1 MSKSHAVNT
10 EAPAEIDG
18 REMVDYLEYLL
29 HRQVEKLR
37 QYDLDKAMVLAE
49 ESAGIAEQITQS
61 RLLDEPDMRDQRI
74 RIQKLYQQ
82 VSLTIASERQE
93 VGDKLNTIR
102 NCLKALGAYSSS
114 E

>member
-1 MSKSHAVNT
+1 
-10 EAPAEIDG
+10 
-18 REMVDYLEYLL
+18 
-29 HRQVEKLR
+29 
-37 QYDLDKAMVLAE
+37 
-49 ESAGIAEQITQS
+49 
-61 RLLDEPDMRDQRI
+61 MRDQRL